1 MKNELKRAN
10 VFIPVSSLLMVILA
24 FNLLSQDPVRFERIS
39 VEQGLQQNIVMSVLQ
54 DYKGFLWIGTSD
66 GLNRYDGYGFKLYKH
81 DPNNHGSLPNNK
93 IHYIYQDKSNNLWFA
108 SDGGLSKYDRLTDSF
123 VNYCH
128 LDDNP
133 DSLISNE
140 VFYILEDSRGNFWIG
155 TYSAG
160 LDKFVDGKKFIHYGH
175 NPDDPYSLS
184 NNNVWAIFED
194 IYDRLWIGTAGGL
207 NLFDR
212 NKQVF
217 TCYRNIPNNPDSIS
231 NDNVYAIAG
240 DKKGALWIGTALG
253 LDILE
258 PGPVNMKVTH
268 YKINGSL
275 NNPGDTRV
283 QCLLIDNSDNN
294 GVAWI
299 GTYGGGLKRFDR
311 EKGTIISYL
320 SNPHD
325 FYTISHNY
333 VNAIY
338 KDNGG
343 ALWIGTRGGGL
354 NKLNLDKRFELYQED
369 PSKPGG
375 LNHNVI
381 LSIIEDRRGDLW
393 VGTFDFGLNRL
404 NKDRTQAVYY
414 KNDPLDPRSL
424 ANNIIRSICED
435 RDGTLWIG
443 TDKGVDKYN
452 RTTNSFTHYAHDPAN
467 PNSLSNNKVRSK
479 IFQDHSGKLWIG
491 TVDGLNEFD
500 PVKETFTHY
509 GNDPNDSDSPYYL
522 PAATVMAVIEEVRDG
537 KPWLWIGTYDGG
549 LSLYDRQKKMF
560 THYRHNPDD
569 PKSLSN
575 ENVRALYIDRTG
587 TLWVCTDGGLNKFV
601 RETGQFII
609 YREQESLMKDGLAS
623 NSIYGILEDNDGNLW
638 LSTLKGLSKFNP
650 REGTFRNYDVR
661 DGLQGNEFSQGAYY
675 KTKDGELFFGGPNG
689 FNSFFPGKIKDNLRI
704 PPVYLTDFRVDNKP
718 PDINRG
724 NQHPL
729 PKAISEMSETDAIQ
743 LYYKENIFSFE
754 FAALDFLSPGKN
766 RYAYKMENL
775 DNDWNYVTA
784 DKRFV
789 VYTNMKPG
797 QYVFRVKASNND
809 GLWNEKGTALRIIIR
824 PPFWETWWFRGILIA
839 VGCVLLLAGYFWR
852 TRWLRTKLAEQ
863 ERVRK
868 LLTQSRDEM
877 EKSRDLAEF
886 RSAENE
892 KVMTAISSI
901 FIAVDADGKIF
912 RWNNPTEKF
921 FGLSAHDAIDKPFS
935 EYLRD
940 YIPAGKLIE
949 ILQAGLG
956 QEISTVD
963 LEIPIYF
970 KKHGESKG
978 FSDFGG
984 SGESG
989 LLLASINP
997 IIDKKGKKFGFLLL
1011 AEDITNRKREE
1022 VQRYLSQKLEALGQM
1037 AAGIAHEIRSP
1048 LQYIGDNG
1056 RFLLEAFG
1064 GLVEYCREVKSSA
1077 GEVLKDE
1084 IKTIPLKLQRFIE
1097 NSDFDFYANEIPKAA
1112 EQIVDGVTR
1121 VSNIV
1126 KSMNE
1131 FAHIGNEVD
1140 EKSDLNE
1147 LLQSTVVVAH
1157 NWINKVADLETSY
1170 TPGLPLIHCGMGELN
1185 QVFLN
1190 LLSNAADAVA
1200 ETGKRG
1206 LIKIVTRRQ
1215 DDESVV
1221 EISDTG
1227 VGIPEEIKSKMFTP
1241 FFTTKGLGKGTGQ
1254 GLHLSYRI
1262 IAERYKGRLY
1272 FKSKVN
1278 EGTTFYIHLPQEEAN

>member
-1 MKNELKRAN
+1 MKDELTSAK
-10 VFIPVSSLLMVILA
+10 VFIFVSSLLVVLLA
-24 FNLLSQDPVRFERIS
+24 LGLLGQDAVRFERLS
-39 VEQGLQQNIVMSVLQ
+39 VEQGLQQNIVMALYQ

-66 GLNRYDGYGFKLYKH
+66 GLNRYDGYRFKLYKH
-81 DPNNHGSLPNNK
+81 DPNDPGSLPDNK
-93 IHYIYQDKSNNLWFA
+93 IHCIYQDKSNNLWIG

-123 VNYCH
+123 INYRH
-128 LDDNP
+128 EDSKP
-133 DSLISNE
+133 DSLSHNE
-140 VFYILEDSRGNFWIG
+140 VLVTYEDTNGTLWIG
-155 TYSAG
+155 TYGGG
-160 LDKFVDGKKFIHYGH
+160 LDNFIDGKNFIHYKH

-184 NNNVWAIFED
+184 NNNVWTIYED
-194 IYDRLWIGTAGGL
+194 IYERLWIGTDKGINVLDRNKKIFTRFYSNPRDSNSISSDMVYSIIGDKTGILWIGTAGG
-207 NLFDR
+207 FD
-212 NKQVF
+212 K
-217 TCYRNIPNNPDSIS
+217 
-231 NDNVYAIAG
+231 
-240 DKKGALWIGTALG
+240 
-253 LDILE
+253 LE
-258 PGPVNMKVTH
+258 PGPTKVKVTR
-268 YKINGSL
+268 YKIDDVPG
-275 NNPGDTRV
+275 NPKNIRV
-283 QCLLIDNSDNN
+283 HCLFIDDS
-294 GVAWI
+294 GILWI
-299 GTYGGGLKRFDR
+299 GTYGGGLKRFDSK
-311 EKGTIISYL
+311 KGTLFSYL
-320 SNPHD
+320 GDPHD
-325 FYTISHNY
+325 FYTLSHNY
-333 VNAIY
+333 VHTIY
-338 KDNGG
+338 QDSSNV
-343 ALWIGTRGGGL
+343 LWIGTRGGAL
-354 NKLNLDKRFELYQED
+354 NKIMLGKRFELYQED
-369 PSKPGG
+369 PSKLRG
-375 LNHNVI
+375 LNHNMI
-381 LSIIEDRRGDLW
+381 FSIVEDRRGELW
-393 VGTFDFGLNRL
+393 VGTYDHGLNRF
-404 NKDRTQAVYY
+404 NKNRNQAVYY
-414 KNDPLDPRSL
+414 TNDPQDPRSL
-424 ANNIIRSICED
+424 ANNTIRSIFED
-435 RDGTLWIG
+435 RDGTLWVG

-500 PVKETFTHY
+500 PIKETFTHY
-509 GNDPNDSDSPYYL
+509 GSAPNDSNSPYHL
-522 PAATVMAVIEEVRDG
+522 PAAIVMAVIEEIKDR
-537 KPWLWIGTYDGG
+537 KSFLWIGTYNGG
-549 LSLYDRQKKMF
+549 LSLYDRQKKLF
-560 THYRHNPDD
+560 THYRHNPNDLN
-569 PKSLSN
+569 SLSN
-575 ENVRALYIDRTG
+575 DNVRVLYIDRTG
-587 TLWVCTDGGLNKFV
+587 TLWVGTDDGLNKFN
-601 RETGQFII
+601 RTSEQFII
-609 YREQESLMKDGLAS
+609 YREKEALINNWLANS
-623 NSIYGILEDNDGNLW
+623 SIYGIMEDDDGNLW
-638 LSTLKGLSKFNP
+638 LSTLKGISKFNS
-650 REGTFRNYDVR
+650 RGETFRNYDVR
-661 DGLQGNEFSQGAYY
+661 DGLQGNEFSQGAYH
-675 KTKDGELFFGGPNG
+675 KTREGEMFFGGPNG
-689 FNSFFPGKIKDNLRI
+689 FNSFYPGKIKDNLRI
-704 PPVYLTDFRVDNKP
+704 PPVFLTDFRVANKP
-718 PDINRG
+718 SKIDNG
-724 NQHPL
+724 GQHPL
-729 PKAISEMSETDAIQ
+729 TKSITEMTETDTIH
-743 LYYKENIFSFE
+743 LCYKDNIFSFE
-754 FAALDFLSPGKN
+754 FAALDFLIPGKN
-766 RYAYKMENL
+766 RYAYIMENL
-775 DNDWNYVTA
+775 DRDWNYVTA

-789 VYTNMKPG
+789 VYTNMQPG

-809 GLWNEKGTALRIIIR
+809 GLWNNKGTAVRIIIR
-824 PPFWETWWFRGILIA
+824 PPFWETWWFYGILIA
-839 VGCVLLLAGYFWR
+839 TGCLLLFSGYLWR

-863 ERVRK
+863 ERVQK
-868 LLTQSRDEM
+868 LLTKSRDEM

-892 KVMTAISSI
+892 KLMMAISSI
-901 FIAVDADGKIF
+901 FIAVDAKGKIF
-912 RWNNPTEKF
+912 QWNNPTEKF

-970 KKHGESKG
+970 KKHGESKDL
-978 FSDFGG
+978 SDFGG